1 MRITTAKIE
10 FVVEEKKFHKL
21 KNINSEKK
29 DQRVKRA

>member
-10 FVVEEKKFHKL
+10 FVADEKKIHKL
-21 KNINSEKK
+21 KNVHSEKK